1 MQKLRYILLLVVTGL
16 SSALSAQ
23 NDPKADAILKKVAKV
38 YQSYSTINGTFAITT
53 TPGTGKPTVETGTI
67 WLKGKKFKL
76 NYANQEIYC
85 DGIFTWTYNKDDL
98 EVIKENFKLR
108 DNAIT
113 PNEIFTIYNR
123 DFKSKFEGPIVRNSK
138 SYDVIMLSPK
148 KKANFA
154 YIKLEV
160 DKSTNK
166 IQRVIQHFKNG
177 TEVAIEIKSLTPN
190 TVLADNFFTWNQAA
204 HTDAI
209 LVDLTKK
216 K

>member
-1 MQKLRYILLLVVTGL
+1 
-16 SSALSAQ
+16 
-23 NDPKADAILKKVAKV
+23 
-38 YQSYSTINGTFAITT
+38 
-53 TPGTGKPTVETGTI
+53 
-67 WLKGKKFKL
+67 
-76 NYANQEIYC
+76 
-85 DGIFTWTYNKDDL
+85 
-98 EVIKENFKLR
+98 
-108 DNAIT
+108 
-113 PNEIFTIYNR
+113 
-123 DFKSKFEGPIVRNSK
+123 
-138 SYDVIMLSPK
+138 MLSPK

-190 TVLADNFFTWNQAA
+190 TALADNFFTWNQAA

>member
-1 MQKLRYILLLVVTGL
+1 MVMAAGICSVG
-16 SSALSAQ
+16 SAQ
-23 NDPKADAILKKVAKV
+23 NDPKAEAILKKVAKV
-38 YQSYSTINGTFAITT
+38 YQSYSTINSSFAITT
-53 TPGTGKPTVETGTI
+53 TPVSGKPTVETGTI

-85 DGIFTWTYNKDDL
+85 DGLFTWTYNQDDL

-123 DFKSKFEGPIVRNSK
+123 DFKSKFEGPIVRNGK
-138 SYDVIMLSPK
+138 NYDVILLSPK
-148 KKANFA
+148 KKVNFA
-154 YIKLEV
+154 YVKLEV
-160 DKSTNK
+160 DKASNK
-166 IQRVIQHFKNG
+166 IQRVVQHFKNG

-190 TVLADNFFTWNQAA
+190 TTIADNFFTWNQAA
-204 HTDAI
+204 HSDAV